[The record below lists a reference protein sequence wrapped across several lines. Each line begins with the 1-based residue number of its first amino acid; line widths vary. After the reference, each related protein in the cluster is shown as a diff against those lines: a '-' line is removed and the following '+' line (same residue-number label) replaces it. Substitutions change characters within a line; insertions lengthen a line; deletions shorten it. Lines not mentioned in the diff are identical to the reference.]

1 MRRGPWSRPPASW
14 LVDPYL
20 GAVNGMDL
28 RRSYL
33 PRYMELITILNFHE
47 GSLTPEDE
55 NLRQSR
61 IAVRSRRWGRPKRL
75 LAVNPVF

>member
-33 PRYMELITILNFHE
+33 PRYMELITILNSHE
-47 GSLTPEDE
+47 ECLTPEDE
-55 NLRQSR
+55 NPGLSR
-61 IAVRSRRWGRPKRL
+61 CGQTVPSNRRTGQGRNGYWR
-75 LAVNPVF
+75 

>member
-33 PRYMELITILNFHE
+33 PRYMELITILNFRVLGWSCGETDSEPIQTKGLH
-47 GSLTPEDE
+47 
-55 NLRQSR
+55 
-61 IAVRSRRWGRPKRL
+61 
-75 LAVNPVF
+75 